1 MASQANQALPEGT
14 RLDKYR
20 IVRTLAAGGFS
31 IVYLAHDDNDAPV
44 VIKEYL
50 PASRARRTDAGHP
63 PKIPPPDLPPYP
75 PPFKPFLH
83 QRPPPPHLPH
93 PHRSPERN

>member
-50 PASRARRTDAGHP
+50 PSNQARRAEDESVEVMSS
-63 PKIPPPDLPPYP
+63 
-75 PPFKPFLH
+75 
-83 QRPPPPHLPH
+83 QRRRISVACRYNSMAMKMMVGRPILTA
-93 PHRSPERN
+93 SVAALK